1 MCTCCWLFC
10 FCNVERK
17 RKKQYKEKQNKNK
30 TSNYLDGGQ
39 LIEPSEGMTVTLPW
53 LPLCCVAAI
62 LDCAVWTHLPPI
74 PLILYLILSSS
85 IYLLFFSVLISFLFF
100 FFFLHSLSL
109 CSQSFLSV
117 FQFFPYWNLLPKF
130 IKCLKPSWQ
139 IWLDFVVRICS
150 CRLLSGLL
158 L

>member
-10 FCNVERK
+10 FCNVEKKKRRK
-17 RKKQYKEKQNKNK
+17 NSTKKKQSKNK

-85 IYLLFFSVLISFLFF
+85 IYLLFFSVLISFFF
-100 FFFLHSLSL
+100 FLSFLHSLSL
-109 CSQSFLSV
+109 CSHSLV
-117 FQFFPYWNLLPKF
+117 FHFFSTETFSSPNLLNA
-130 IKCLKPSWQ
+130 
-139 IWLDFVVRICS
+139 
-150 CRLLSGLL
+150 
-158 L
+158 

>member
-85 IYLLFFSVLISFLFF
+85 IYLLFFSVLISFFF
-100 FFFLHSLSL
+100 FFSCTLYHYAPSL
-109 CSQSFLSV
+109 F
-117 FQFFPYWNLLPKF
+117 FQFFSFFPTETSSPNLLNA
-130 IKCLKPSWQ
+130 
-139 IWLDFVVRICS
+139 
-150 CRLLSGLL
+150 
-158 L
+158 